1 MGIHIYIFNINILYQ
16 KGRGIMSKIY
26 ALLSAIIFVMVLSA
40 CQMNS
45 EMTIYFESN
54 NGDSIFST
62 VLIEG
67 EPLTMPPEPVKEG
80 AIFEGWFLDDG
91 SFLEPFNYESV
102 EPQPDGDDFT
112 VYAKWLIETSPSGE
126 IESKDDAE
134 EIVEPEKPEEQE
146 TPSEEDSSDMPN
158 DSEPTDSQEDPDYS
172 SETDDSDTSEE
183 SEDSASVDDES
194 TEEKEPEAS
203 TITLSDLDRLQSV
216 DMCRIQQTKTHDGD
230 PPQSKGFPLRYN
242 VVPTKGV
249 VNIAIL
255 AVDFPDVS
263 GDPTL
268 IDRWIEEVY
277 KLEAWSNF
285 VAGDAMEYR
294 VHFEPKWITT
304 PRDAKWYGC
313 EGCLRQIQG
322 DYEEGVTFRLQDEMD
337 AIDEVFTAA
346 DDYYDWSEM
355 DFAHMVFPP
364 QAEAEPH
371 WVRLYSHGGN
381 NSTPKAGNVFVPVFG
396 GFMGWRAPDFTD
408 YTVWD
413 LALHEILHE
422 QGLMGHGPR
431 NGASYSVM
439 QNQHGYTDM
448 ILSWE
453 AFLLDWWGEDQLS
466 CLGIEELEEPFIFEI
481 HSLDQNGIQNKGPIN
496 LMIPLNDEEIIVIE
510 YRTDGPFTDLP
521 EPRHGISAYHI
532 NVNQPQFR
540 CDGCDDMTLE
550 EYDERNFWR
559 YLTDPTRKQACVEDE
574 PHPVYGH
581 EHNRYCDL
589 PAFVHQPGAILKW
602 EDIQITVLES
612 NIIQVERIAS
622 EE

>member
-1 MGIHIYIFNINILYQ
+1 
-16 KGRGIMSKIY
+16 MSKIY
-26 ALLSAIIFVMVLSA
+26 AFLSAIIFVMVLSA
-40 CQMNS
+40 CQQTT

-54 NGDSIFST
+54 NGDSIYSSVF
-62 VLIEG
+62 LEG
-67 EPLTMPPEPVKEG
+67 ERLTMPPDPDKEG
-80 AIFEGWFLDDG
+80 AIFGGWFWDNG
-91 SFLEPFNYESV
+91 SYLEPFSYESI
-102 EPQPDGDDFT
+102 EQQPDVENLT
-112 VYAKWLIETSPSGE
+112 VYAKWDIETSLPEETES
-126 IESKDDAE
+126 IEDAE
-134 EIVEPEKPEEQE
+134 EIIESEIPKDQE
-146 TPSEEDSSDMPN
+146 NPSEEDIPDIPN
-158 DSEPTDSQEDPDYS
+158 DSESTDSSEDSDISTEPEDP
-172 SETDDSDTSEE
+172 DTSEE
-183 SEDSASVDDES
+183 PDDSVSAEDGPP
-194 TEEKEPEAS
+194 EEKEPEAPA
-203 TITLSDLDRLQSV
+203 ITLSDLGRLQPV

-277 KLEAWSNF
+277 QLEAWSNF

-294 VHFEPKWITT
+294 VHFEPMWITT

-439 QNQHGYTDM
+439 QNQHGYSEM

-453 AFLLDWWGEDQLS
+453 AFLLDWWGEDHLS
-466 CLGIEELEEPFIFEI
+466 CIAPEELEEPFIFEI
-481 HSLDQNGIQNKGPIN
+481 DSLDQNGIQTKGPKN
-496 LMIPLNDEEIIVIE
+496 LMIPISDEEIIVIE
-510 YRTDGPFTDLP
+510 YRTDGPFSDLP

-550 EYDERNFWR
+550 EYDDRNFWR
-559 YLTDPTRKQACVEDE
+559 YLTDPTREQQCVEDE

-581 EHNRYCDL
+581 EHNRYCNL
-589 PAFVHQPGAILKW
+589 PAFIHQPGAVLKY
-602 EDIQITVLES
+602 EDYQITVLES
-612 NIIQVERIAS
+612 NIVKVELINS